1 MKILYPAHITHE
13 PSDNRFTVQFL
24 DLEEAITEGESLEEA
39 RFNASEVL
47 TLTLESRM
55 DEKIEIPFP
64 SDSKDA
70 DLIAPSARV
79 QAALLIHFAKGGH
92 TTSELAR
99 ILETSWPAA
108 ARLENPHHWP
118 SLKQLERAAIA
129 LGQRLIISLEP
140 AN

>member
-1 MKILYPAHITHE
+1 MYLFHAKRNLRTDSSNRERTGKIKMKILYPAHITYE
-13 PSDNRFTVQFL
+13 PGDNRYTVQSL

-70 DLIAPSARV
+70 DFIAPSAEYR
-79 QAALLIHFAKGGH
+79 QLLIHFAKGEGN
-92 TTSELAR
+92 A
-99 ILETSWPAA
+99 
-108 ARLENPHHWP
+108 
-118 SLKQLERAAIA
+118 
-129 LGQRLIISLEP
+129 
-140 AN
+140 